1 MSAFL
6 MAVLWRGMNAAE
18 TVALTLA
25 MLRSGQELRV
35 RERLSPVADKHSTG
49 GVGDKVTLAV
59 APLVAACGL
68 PVAKM
73 SGRGLGHTGG
83 TVDKLE
89 SITGLRTE
97 LSPSEFLDVLE
108 RHGLAISAQ
117 SSELAPADGKMYA
130 LRDVTATV
138 DSIPLIAASI
148 MSKKLA
154 VGPSHLLLDV
164 KVGAGAFMKTKAMAR
179 QLAEAM
185 VGIGEDA
192 GVRTRAVLSA
202 MDQPLGRAVGNA
214 LEIAEADRDLQGTGP
229 EDVTTLCLHETATLL
244 AMSGLAA
251 DEAEG
256 HARAERALHDG
267 SGPGEV
273 RRGRSGAGR
282 RSRADTRSFAA
293 AARAVSR
300 DASRTTRRV
309 HHADRRRA
317 RRHGVV
323 HLGAGRMKKGDPIDY
338 AVGLLLLAKVGDQVA
353 AGDPLVEIHARSA
366 DQAESISER
375 ATRRLHLP
383 QSSAQQEAAAARHGR
398 AVSSASQRPSAPLQ
412 SSRDEERAE
421 RQSRR
426 PDHRCDPRW
435 RCPGSRTS
443 RTRFSTISQD
453 PLADDRS
460 LPRRRVAAD
469 VRRVIAPNAPKMP
482 KIAPDAPIAT
492 ALGWINASASP
503 PADASS
509 EVDSR

>member
-1 MSAFL
+1 MNAVDVIRRKRDGHALSVAEIDWLVQSYMQGAVADYQMSAFL
-6 MAVLWRGMNAAE
+6 MAVVWRGMDAAE

-97 LSPSEFLDVLE
+97 LSPSEFLDVLDQH
-108 RHGLAISAQ
+108 RLAISAQ
-117 SSELAPADGKMYA
+117 SGDLAPADGKMYA
-130 LRDVTATV
+130 LRDVTSTV

-214 LEIAEADRDLQGTGP
+214 LEIAEAIAILRGTGP
-229 EDVTTLCLHETATLL
+229 DDVTTLCLHETATLL
-244 AMSGLAA
+244 AMAGLAA
-251 DEAEG
+251 DESEG
-256 HARAERALHDG
+256 HARAERAIRDG
-267 SGPGEV
+267 SGLAKFAEVVEAQGGDPAQIFDPARLPSAPYRETFRAPRPGFV
-273 RRGRSGAGR
+273 
-282 RSRADTRSFAA
+282 TRI
-293 AARAVSR
+293 
-300 DASRTTRRV
+300 DAERV
-309 HHADRRRA
+309 GMAS
-317 RRHGVV
+317 V

-338 AVGLLLLAKVGDQVA
+338 AVGLLLLAKVGDRLA
-353 AGDPLVEIHARSA
+353 EGDPLVEVHARDADHARSIREELLA
-366 DQAESISER
+366 AYTLRNQAP
-375 ATRRLHLP
+375 ATK
-383 QSSAQQEAAAARHGR
+383 
-398 AVSSASQRPSAPLQ
+398 PLLL
-412 SSRDEERAE
+412 
-421 RQSRR
+421 
-426 PDHRCDPRW
+426 
-435 RCPGSRTS
+435 GM
-443 RTRFSTISQD
+443 
-453 PLADDRS
+453 
-460 LPRRRVAAD
+460 
-469 VRRVIAPNAPKMP
+469 VRR
-482 KIAPDAPIAT
+482 
-492 ALGWINASASP
+492 
-503 PADASS
+503 
-509 EVDSR
+509 